1 MKNWTLKAVAIV
13 LLALGATALAQVET
27 VSILSVDVTSPTS
40 DGMAAWRADGSV
52 GEVTVRAQAV
62 DADGNPVEGAA
73 VVWTVENS
81 TPQIAWVV
89 ASSGPALDASSK
101 PVSDTTTLAIDGG
114 TTNADGIATLT
125 LDSSDA
131 GDVNVYVEI
140 DGVAGDAYR
149 GGELRIVWF

>member
-1 MKNWTLKAVAIV
+1 MKNWTLKLVAIT

-40 DGMAAWRADGSV
+40 DGVSAWRADDSV

-62 DADGNPVEGAA
+62 DADGNPVAGAE

-81 TPQIAWVV
+81 TPQIAWIV

-101 PVSDTTTLAIDGG
+101 PVSDTTTLTLDGG
-114 TTNADGIATLT
+114 TTNADGITTLT
-125 LDSSDA
+125 LDSDDA

>member
-1 MKNWTLKAVAIV
+1 MKNWTLKLVAIA

-40 DGMAAWRADGSV
+40 DDVSAWRADDSV

-62 DADGNPVEGAA
+62 DADGNPVEGAEVA
-73 VVWTVENS
+73 WTVENS

-89 ASSGPALDASSK
+89 ASSGSALDVSSK
-101 PVSDTTTLAIDGG
+101 PVSDTTTLTLDGG

-125 LDSSDA
+125 LDSGDA

-149 GGELRIVWF
+149 GGALRIVWF